1 MPVNTRIQL
10 RRGTAAAG
18 ANQWVDQV
26 LAAGEV
32 GFESDSGKFKIG
44 DGTTAWNSL
53 GYASVLPSELNEL
66 VDDRVSSLLV
76 AGSNISLTYND
87 NANTLTIATDGLDNE
102 QVEDIIGSKLAGG
115 DGISVSYND
124 STGVTTVSLS
134 DPSIQLADITDLS
147 ADARTFLLTPSSANL
162 KTLVSDETGSGELV
176 FAFEPVIE
184 DANLTGIVTVNQIT
198 GDGSPLDIT
207 GGGDDVSIYTGAS
220 GGVLTLGGAQDDVN
234 LVGSIQ
240 LNNINLN
247 STASELNLLDGSQ
260 ANTVVNSK
268 AVIYGSSGQV
278 AASSLE
284 TTGNV
289 TVGGDL
295 IVNGTTT
302 TVNSTTVTI
311 DDPIFTV
318 GGDTAPAVDDNK
330 DRGVE
335 FRYFSGSA
343 KVGFFGYDDSTGKF
357 TFIPDATNSSEVFS
371 GTKGEIDANVD
382 WSNILN
388 KPDPTVT
395 VTLTGD
401 VTGTASATLTDLA
414 SGTVTVSTTVAA
426 NSVAL
431 GTDTTGDYVAGVTVS
446 GTGLSVTG
454 TGEGASVVVTSN
466 ATSANTANTIVSRDG
481 SGNFSAGTITANLT
495 GTASTATNAN
505 NIEVDTSSSNVNH
518 LVFVNGTDGNLKPNV
533 NSNLRF
539 DAANNE
545 LLGDDSTTPTT
556 ALKYFVIDGGTP

>member
-102 QVEDIIGSKLAGG
+102 QVEDIIGTKLAGG

-147 ADARTFLLTPSSANL
+147 EDAKTFLLTPSSANL
-162 KTLVSDETGSGELV
+162 ATLVSDETGGGALV
-176 FAFEPVIE
+176 FAQGPTID
-184 DANLTGIVTVNQIT
+184 DAVLIGTVELNTIDSASIQGLSIT
-198 GDGSPLDIT
+198 ALN
-207 GGGDDVSIYTGAS
+207 DVSIKSTTS
-220 GGVLTLGGAQDDVN
+220 GSSIVVGN
-234 LVGSIQ
+234 GSID
-240 LNNINLN
+240 NIVNVVGTLQYN
-247 STASELNLLDGSQ
+247 STTVTSTASELNLLDGSV

-268 AVIYGSSGQV
+268 AVIYGASGQI

-295 IVNGTTT
+295 IINGTTT
-302 TVNSTTVTI
+302 TVNSTVVTV
-311 DDPIFTV
+311 DDPVFTL
-318 GGDTAPAVDDNK
+318 GGDTAPTVDDNK
-330 DRGVE
+330 DRGIE
-335 FRYFSGSA
+335 FRYYSGSA
-343 KVGFFGYDDSTGKF
+343 KIGFFGHDDSTGKF
-357 TFIPDATNSSEVFS
+357 TYIPDATNTSEVFTGS
-371 GTKGEIDANVD
+371 KGEIDANVD

-388 KPDPTVT
+388 KPDPVVT

-401 VTGTASATLTDLA
+401 VTGTANTTLTDLA
-414 SGTVTVSTTVAA
+414 SGTVTVSTTIAA

-431 GTDTTGDYVAGVTVS
+431 GTDTTGNYVATVAAGSYATVS
-446 GTGLSVTG
+446 GSGSETAAVTVG
-454 TGEGASVVVTSN
+454 VD
-466 ATSANTANTIVSRDG
+466 ATSDNTASKVVARDA
-481 SGNFSAGTITANLT
+481 SGNFSAGNI
-495 GTASTATNAN
+495 TASTLTNATLTN
-505 NIEVDTSSSNVNH
+505 C
-518 LVFVNGTDGNLKPNV
+518 
-533 NSNLRF
+533 
-539 DAANNE
+539 
-545 LLGDDSTTPTT
+545 
-556 ALKYFVIDGGTP
+556 VIDGGTP